1 MDSDC
6 GDEDLSYLSS
16 FLASDDI
23 EQSPLQTSFSQILR
37 GDVLFGDVLN
47 SSNCTS
53 NLLECVKRQNLS
65 NSFSS
70 SIGRYMVMDSV
81 GEQDTFPDLCDE
93 DLAEI
98 SEKQL
103 ELSF

>member
-6 GDEDLSYLSS
+6 CDEDLSYISS

-37 GDVLFGDVLN
+37 GDVLFCDILN

-53 NLLECVKRQNLS
+53 NLLECVKRQNMS
-65 NSFSS
+65 SSFS
-70 SIGRYMVMDSV
+70 SIGRSMDSV
-81 GEQDTFPDLCDE
+81 GELDTFSDLCHE
-93 DLAEI
+93 DIAEI
-98 SEKQL
+98 NEKQL